1 MFKQRVITALILAPL
16 ALAAVFYL
24 PLSGF
29 AAVLSAAFLLGS
41 WEWSGFCGLANRR
54 SRASYVALTAILM
67 AVFYALTTF
76 DTAGSLLNNTPLLSI
91 LLLGAA
97 WWLLAIVLVLSFPA
111 SQHLWASSDWRR
123 ALMGW
128 CTLLP
133 AWAALIFIR
142 NIGYEQSSFYGGWLI
157 FALLGLVWAAD
168 IGGYLVGKPFG
179 KTKLL
184 PKVSP
189 GKTLEGLLGG
199 LGLVLLV
206 LTALLSWQS
215 WPGVSWHWYLA
226 AIALTLLSVFGDLS
240 ESMFKRVAG
249 KKDSGAFLPGHGGI
263 LDRID
268 SLTATAPLYA
278 LLLAFLGKQFL

>member
-24 PLSGF
+24 PLAGF
-29 AAVLSAAFLLGS
+29 AAVLSGAFLLGA
-41 WEWSGFCGLANRR
+41 WEWSGFCGLAERR
-54 SRASYVALTAILM
+54 IRATYVGLTALLM
-67 AVFYALTTF
+67 
-76 DTAGSLLNNTPLLSI
+76 LLCYSVVPLNGPLPDNVLLLAI

-97 WWLLAIVLVLSFPA
+97 WWLFAIGLVLTFPA
-111 SQHLWASSDWRR
+111 SQTFWATSGARR

-133 AWAALIFIR
+133 AWAALLFIR
-142 NIGYEQSSFYGGWLI
+142 GMQYDLSPFYGSWLI
-157 FALLGLVWAAD
+157 CALLGLVWAAD
-168 IGGYLVGKPFG
+168 IGGYIVGKPFG
-179 KTKLL
+179 RTKLL

-189 GKTLEGLLGG
+189 GKTVEGMLGG
-199 LGLVLLV
+199 LIFVLLV
-206 LTALLSWQS
+206 LTGLLGWLDRTEPSY
-215 WPGVSWHWYLA
+215 HWYVA
-226 AIALTLLSVFGDLS
+226 AVLLTILSVFGDLS

-278 LLLAFLGKQFL
+278 LMLAFLGKQFL